1 MDFQQIEAKTIE
13 ILKELCGVDSI
24 FSSDKLQKDLG
35 LDSLGLVS
43 MLLLIEEGFEITL
56 NESDMNPFDLITVS
70 DVCVLLE
77 RYV

>member
-13 ILKELCGVDSI
+13 ILKELCGVVSI
-24 FSSDKLQKDLG
+24 FSSDKLQEDLG

-70 DVCVLLE
+70 DICFLLE